1 MISMIKT
8 KKQGLLIVLSGP
20 SGSGKNT
27 VCDALKLKNKNIW
40 ESISMTS
47 RKPRTGEIDGESY
60 YFVSNKEFEK
70 NINDNKMLEFAK
82 FAGNYYGTPKE
93 NIEKHLNDGEDVILV
108 IEIQGALQ
116 IKQKIPNALFIFL
129 LPPSMKELKRRLTM
143 RNTETQEKL
152 MERFKTAYNEI
163 NELSKYNYVI
173 VNDNVDEACDKLGAI
188 IKAERC
194 RVDRIEEVFLDNPE
208 EKIHEKLIDKE
219 FDNDTINLK

>member
-1 MISMIKT
+1 MIKT

-27 VCDALKLKNKNIW
+27 VCDIVKQNNKNIW

-47 RKPRTGEIDGESY
+47 RKPRKNEIDGQSY
-60 YFVSNKEFEK
+60 YFVSEAEFENKIK
-70 NINDNKMLEFAK
+70 NNKMLEYAK

-93 NIEKHLNDGEDVILV
+93 EVQKHLDEGYDVILV

-116 IKQKIPNALFIFL
+116 IKKKLDEALFVFL
-129 LPPSMKELKRRLTM
+129 LPPSMEELQKRLKL
-143 RNTETQEKL
+143 RNTESEEKV
-152 MERFKTAYNEI
+152 MERFRAAYNEI
-163 NELSKYNYVI
+163 NELTKYNYVI
-173 VNDNVDEACDKLGAI
+173 INDDKSDAASKLEAI

-208 EKIHEKLIDKE
+208 EKIHEDLSNKKLK
-219 FDNDTINLK
+219 NNPLKL